1 MRTILGSGTRLAII
15 HIISISIII
24 ISTIVITLVMHSI
37 VTMNIDIIDDH
48 HHRNMSWV
56 DGRLHFCSRVC
67 KCKILAE
74 SIP

>member
-15 HIISISIII
+15 HIISIIII
-24 ISTIVITLVMHSI
+24 ITIVMHSI
-37 VTMNIDIIDDH
+37 VTMNVDIIDDH